1 MSDPLYLVAKEHT
14 MFTASIIAVALVGQM
29 IVPEVKY
36 DKFNDTTSMALFQ
49 NKFSTLTYY

>member
-1 MSDPLYLVAKEHT
+1 